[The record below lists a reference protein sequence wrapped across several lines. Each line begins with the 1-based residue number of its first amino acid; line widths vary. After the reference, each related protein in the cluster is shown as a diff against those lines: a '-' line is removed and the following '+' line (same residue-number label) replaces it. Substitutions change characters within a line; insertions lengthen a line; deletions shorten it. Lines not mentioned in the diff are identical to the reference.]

1 MSLFAFYPLHTFP
14 QRCPSGAE
22 VVSKWRPWWPW
33 HLSFL
38 LVFVMAVMSLRNIP
52 RGTCHPHSCLS
63 GSARKVAAPEQEDE
77 IWLSALSCTSAFSEN
92 SKDDVYWT

>member
-1 MSLFAFYPLHTFP
+1 MSLFTFYLLKTFP
-14 QRCPSGAE
+14 QCCPSGAE
-22 VVSKWRPWWPW
+22 VVSEWYPLWPW

-52 RGTCHPHSCLS
+52 RGTCHPFSCLL
-63 GSARKVAAPEQEDE
+63 GSARNVAAAGKEDK
-77 IWLSALSCTSAFSEN
+77 ICLSALSCISGFSEN